1 MLPDRETDA
10 IMEAVIE
17 KAHKIVKELIN
28 SHCTADY
35 FKGATD
41 TIKAMLSIPKTLAT
55 TEDERKVADL
65 YVKKAFRSFETRLLR
80 GILLEPDHPG
90 KGEKA
95 R

>member
-10 IMEAVIE
+10 IMEAIIE
-17 KAHKIVKELIN
+17 KAHKIVKELLN

-41 TIKAMLSIPKTLAT
+41 TIKAILSIPRALAT
-55 TEDERKVADL
+55 TEDEKKVADL

-80 GILLEPDHPG
+80 GVLDHPV
-90 KGEKA
+90 KGEKE